1 MAELIHTFTN
11 GKMNKD
17 FDERLVPNGEYRDAL
32 NLEIASSDN
41 SQVGSFQNIKG
52 NREKKSKYLNETTG
66 KLTSWTS
73 DYISDLSNPI
83 CIGAVSDENSDEIY
97 WFIASDSISVIASYN
112 SVTTVTLPLIV
123 DTQNILKF
131 SKDYLITGV
140 NVLDGMLIWTDNQ
153 TEPKKIIIKDWVP
166 PVNFLTHS
174 QIYGRN
180 FIESDLTVIKKY
192 PLQPPTIEAYS
203 TDRTIDGTNPP
214 VVATVETQT
223 LFSFA
228 ETVNGEIVPL
238 NSESGPQTLT
248 WLGNTPPYFKV
259 DDVLLFSWS
268 ENDPLD
274 DDAISRC
281 TVQSIIGSG
290 QNQTGAVVI
299 INSVGVG
306 IENQTTTP
314 KLYDVV
320 LEQETPFFEMRF
332 ARFGYRYK
340 YENNEISAF
349 SPFSN
354 PAFIPGDFNYSP
366 QEGYNLAMVNNIRQL
381 TISNF
386 IPSNIPIDVVK
397 VDILYKATN
406 NANVYVVDS
415 FTSTDDEWLSNSF
428 NIKTEIITSVVN
440 ANQLLRPY
448 DNVPRK
454 ALAQE
459 ISANRLIYGNY
470 TQNFNLIDSLG
481 NPTQTV
487 IDVATDSL
495 DILTP
500 DGEPISSV
508 IIGNNTV
515 AESVKSIRTYQVG
528 VAYMDKYGRTTPVFT
543 SKEAT
548 AVIEKQDAQ
557 KSNKIKARI
566 ASSVPYY
573 DQQTQF
579 PNFKYYIKETSQE
592 YYNLCLDR
600 YYDAEDGNV
609 WLSFPS
615 AERNKVDEETFIIL
629 KKEHD
634 SDEPVTEKARYK
646 IIAIENE
653 APQYLKETKL
663 SKGTMTRDDGNS
675 QLLFPNGYFPIEGGV
690 EIAVEVSDN
699 DSEHPG
705 FNQVFGVESASTS
718 GLVMRITDGFNISN
732 WYKIGSIG
740 KIDISGNEHYTLTSS
755 SVFKAD
761 MNFTSTNPY
770 GWTYAVNGLQLEIA
784 SVEIQNKPEFTG
796 RFFVKV
802 NQDVVLTENILAA
815 RASDDKYIRKALGFC
830 YYLDATKD
838 RRRDWRRSSYNWL
851 CDDAQGNDSRL
862 FIDRVKTN
870 CARKGN
876 GTTLGA
882 TEGTIEI
889 SWTGGGKYGGGRS
902 MEVKYPALHDALNS
916 VGSLFRFIDAGGS
929 LSSQPE
935 NGDPNGTI
943 YRITGIEDTVVRT
956 YQCSRIFPDYDD
968 SLNTLRRYKLTIK
981 PIEGT
986 GGLQWDPVVNGGLT
1000 SYTCSNNSNYVGMEF
1015 LTLNPE
1021 DKGFTSANPAIFET
1035 EPKEAAELDIYYE
1048 VPGSYDTATQH
1059 GVEHTLNFF
1068 NCYSFA
1074 NGVESDRIRDDYNQP
1089 VIENGV
1095 KASATLDEPY
1105 NEEHRGNGLIFSQ
1118 IYNSTSGV
1126 NGLNQF
1132 IQAESITKDVN
1143 PEYGSIQKLF
1153 SRDTNLVTLCE
1164 NKSMKILANKD
1175 ALFNADG
1182 SANVTSNQ
1190 AVLGQT
1196 ITFSGEFG
1204 IATNPES
1211 FAEFGF
1217 RMYYTDANRGTVI
1230 RLSGDGITEI
1240 SDYGMHGFFS
1250 DNLGLNNKIIGGW
1263 DAHRRNYNVSLSTLS
1278 PYWQQTLGAG
1288 EFDRTNPDPAC
1299 GQFLNT
1305 KPTTSTTIS
1314 FKEAPVNGW
1323 TSRKTYIPEA
1333 SVFLNSKYYTFKDG
1347 RLWEHNIN
1355 TSHNNFYNIGPSDE
1369 TLGDY
1374 YESSFN
1380 VIFNENPASVKG
1392 FKTLNYSGTNSKE
1405 YIYKVLPSQKTY
1417 SLAQVQAQQLNPNDF
1432 SATKGWYANS
1442 IVTDLQEGKVKE
1454 FLDKEGK
1461 YFNYI
1466 KGLDT
1471 FFNTNC
1477 DNNVDSHEFNV
1488 QGIGR
1493 ANSITGDVTPTSFT
1507 VTTSLDDTC
1516 FTATIPP
1523 LLNDQ
1528 SFTGI
1533 EDTLGTFQIA
1543 DTNTCATG
1551 VTFNLINDATNS
1563 GTLVLQSSGSFTFN
1577 PNLNFYGDAGSF
1589 TVEVCCAGVCS
1600 APATISINILPVA
1613 EDPYF
1618 TTNHPALTGLVDGD
1632 VWTYNPIG
1640 IDDPDHTPSQLF
1652 IALPQA
1658 NMPSWM
1664 NQPAPLNDGS
1674 GNWYIPPST
1683 VSGGAGAIDF
1693 TMTVVDPDGNTGTQQ
1708 VTGDTI
1714 EAALLDLEF
1723 LVTTRGSQTARSYTD
1738 PATGQVTAMTNTV
1751 SASHACNRGTYR
1763 IVGNTTDIARA
1774 YVGNNLGVTGFYDTY
1789 TLDQNGFANSPTG
1802 DVQGSATIPSAVA
1815 QNVTSTELRSSA
1827 PYQKYILSTDSFSV
1841 KDRYNLITIDQTTAN
1856 NIVANTTG
1864 PNPEIVSF
1872 GLIADTWNAGGVLN
1886 THGDGVYLQVFK
1898 SGVEIYS
1905 QKQPNN
1911 SAVTINVLTGEIL

>member
-83 CIGAVSDENSDEIY
+83 CIGAVSNENSDEIY
-97 WFIASDSISVIASYN
+97 WFIASDNISVIASYN

-131 SKDYLITGV
+131 NKDYLITGV

-174 QIYGRN
+174 QIYGRD

-214 VVATVETQT
+214 EIANVETTT

-228 ETVNGEIVPL
+228 ETVDGEIVPL
-238 NSESGPQTLT
+238 STESGPQTLT

-290 QNQTGAVVI
+290 QSQTGAVVI
-299 INSVGVG
+299 VNSVGVG
-306 IENQTTTP
+306 VENQTTTP
-314 KLYDVV
+314 KLYDVT

-386 IPSNIPIDVVK
+386 IPSSIPIDVVE

-415 FTSTDDEWLSNSF
+415 FTNTDTEWLSNSF

-481 NPTQTV
+481 NPTQTI

-500 DGEPISSV
+500 DGVPV
-508 IIGNNTV
+508 PGVTIGNNTV

-548 AVIEKQDAQ
+548 AVIEKPDAQ
-557 KSNKIKARI
+557 KSNKIKAKI

-573 DQQTQF
+573 DQQNQF

-615 AERNKVDEETFIIL
+615 AERNKIDEETFIIL

-646 IIAIENE
+646 VIAIENE
-653 APQYLKETKL
+653 APQYLKEAKL
-663 SKGTMTRDDGNS
+663 SKGTMTRDDGDS
-675 QLLFPNGYFPIEGGV
+675 QLLFPNGYFPMEGAL
-690 EIAVEVSDN
+690 EIAVDASDN
-699 DSEHPG
+699 NSSHPG
-705 FNQVFGVESASTS
+705 FDQTFGVETASTS

-740 KIDISGNEHYTLTSS
+740 KIDIGGEKYTLTSS
-755 SVFKAD
+755 SVFGAD
-761 MNFTSTNPY
+761 MNFTSTDPY
-770 GWTYAVNGLQLEIA
+770 GWTYAVDGLRLEIA
-784 SVEIQNKPEFTG
+784 EVEIQNKPEFTG

-802 NQDVVLTENILAA
+802 NQDVILTENILAA
-815 RASDDKYIRKALGFC
+815 RASDDQYIRKALGFC
-830 YYLDATKD
+830 YYLDATKK
-838 RRRDWRRSSYNWL
+838 RKRDWHRSSYNWL

-862 FIDRVKTN
+862 FIDRVKTD
-870 CARKGN
+870 CARKGQ

-889 SWTGGGKYGGGRS
+889 SWTGAGAYGGGRS

-929 LSSQPE
+929 LSSQQE

-943 YRITGIEDTVVRT
+943 YRITSIDQHPVIRN
-956 YQCSRIFPDYDD
+956 YACNSSNIMYDD
-968 SLNTLRRYKLTIK
+968 SLNTLRRYKLTIR

-986 GGLQWDPVVNGGLT
+986 GGLKWDPVVDGGLT

-1048 VPGSYDTATQH
+1048 VPGSYETATQH
-1059 GVEHTLNFF
+1059 GVEHTLDFF

-1074 NGVESDRIRDDYNQP
+1074 NGVESDRIRDDFNQP

-1105 NEEHRGNGLIFSQ
+1105 NEEHRSNGLIFSQ
-1118 IYNSTSGV
+1118 IYNSTSGI

-1250 DNLGLNNKIIGGW
+1250 DNLKLNNKIIGGW
-1263 DAHRRNYNVSLSTLS
+1263 DADRRNYNVSLSTLS
-1278 PYWQQTLGAG
+1278 PYWQQTLGVG
-1288 EFDRTNPDPAC
+1288 EFDRTNPDPLC
-1299 GQFLNT
+1299 SQFLNT

-1323 TSRKTYIPEA
+1323 TSRKSYIPET

-1355 TSHNNFYNIGPSDE
+1355 TQHNTFYNVGPSDE

-1432 SATKGWYANS
+1432 SATKGWYTKS

-1493 ANSITGDVTPTSFT
+1493 ASSITGDVTPTSFT

-1523 LLNDQ
+1523 LLNNQ

-1543 DTNTCATG
+1543 DTNTCNTG

-1563 GTLVLQSSGSFTFN
+1563 GVLVLQSTGSFTFN
-1577 PNLNFYGDAGSF
+1577 PDLNFYGDAGSF

-1600 APATISINILPVA
+1600 DPATISINILPVA
-1613 EDPYF
+1613 ENPYF

-1640 IDDPDHTPSQLF
+1640 IDDPDHTPQQLF

-1723 LVTTRGSQTARSYTD
+1723 LVTTRGIQNARSYTD
-1738 PATGQVTAMTNTV
+1738 PATGQVTQMASTV
-1751 SASHACNRGTYR
+1751 SSAHACNRGTYR

-1774 YVGNNLGVTGFYDTY
+1774 YVGNVLGVTGLYDTF
-1789 TLDQNGFANSPTG
+1789 TLDSNGDADSPTG
-1802 DVQGSATIPSAVA
+1802 DVQGGATIPSAVA
-1815 QNVTSTELRSSA
+1815 QGVTSTALNSTA
-1827 PYQKYILSTDSFSV
+1827 PYQKYITSSDTFSTR
-1841 KDRYNLITIDQTTAN
+1841 DRYNLITIDQATAN

-1872 GLIADTWNAGGVLN
+1872 GLIADTFNAGGVLN

-1905 QKQPNN
+1905 QRQPNN
-1911 SAVTINVLTGEIL
+1911 SAVTINVLTGEII

>member
-1 MAELIHTFTN
+1 MAELIHTFTG

-17 FDERLVPNGEYRDAL
+17 LDERLVPNSEYRDAL
-32 NLEIASSDN
+32 NLEIASSEN

-52 NREKKSKYLNETTG
+52 NKEKNFNYLNETTG
-66 KLTSWTS
+66 KLTTWGAVN
-73 DYISDLSNPI
+73 YISNLSNPV
-83 CIGAVSDENSDEIY
+83 CIGARADENSDEIY
-97 WFIASDSISVIASYN
+97 WFIASDNISVIASYN
-112 SVTTVTLPLIV
+112 SVTTVTLPLVV

-131 SKDYLITGV
+131 SKDYLITGI
-140 NVLDGMLIWTDNQ
+140 NVLEGMLIWTDNQ

-174 QIYGRN
+174 QIYGRD

-192 PLQPPTIEAYS
+192 PLQPPTIESFS
-203 TDRTIDGTNPP
+203 TSRTIDGTNPA
-214 VVATVETQT
+214 VTANVETQT
-223 LFSFA
+223 SFSFV
-228 ETVNGEIVPL
+228 ETINGELVPK

-248 WLGNTPPYFKV
+248 WQGNTLPYYKP
-259 DDVLLFSWS
+259 DDVLLFSWA
-268 ENDPLD
+268 ENDALD
-274 DDAISRC
+274 EDAVNRC
-281 TVQSIIGSG
+281 TVLSVIGSG
-290 QNQTGAVVI
+290 QSQTGAIVI

-314 KLYDVV
+314 KLYDVT

-340 YENNEISAF
+340 YKNNELSAF

-354 PAFIPGDFNYSP
+354 PAFMPGEFNYSP
-366 QEGYNLAMVNNIRQL
+366 EEGYNLAMVNNIRQL

-386 IPSNIPIDVVK
+386 IPSNIPINVTK

-406 NANVYVVDS
+406 NANVYVVDT
-415 FTSTDDEWLSNSF
+415 FTPTDPEWQDNSF

-481 NPTQTV
+481 NPTQTI

-495 DILTP
+495 DIL
-500 DGEPISSV
+500 DQNGDPISS
-508 IIGNNTV
+508 ITIGNNTV

-543 SKEAT
+543 SSEAT
-548 AVIEKQDAQ
+548 AVIEKPDAQ

-566 ASSVPYY
+566 ASSTPYY

-579 PNFKYYIKETSQE
+579 PYFKYYIKETSQE

-600 YYDAEDGNV
+600 YYNAEDGNV

-629 KKEHD
+629 KKQHD
-634 SDEPVTEKARYK
+634 NDEPVTEKARYK

-663 SKGTMTRDDGNS
+663 SKGTMTRNDGDS
-675 QLLFPNGYFPIEGGV
+675 QLLFPNGYFPIEGAV

-705 FNQVFGVESASTS
+705 FNQVFGIESASTS

-761 MNFTSTNPY
+761 MNFTSTDPY
-770 GWTYAVNGLQLEIA
+770 GWTYAVDGLQLEIA

-815 RASDDKYIRKALGFC
+815 RASDDNYIRKALGFC
-830 YYLDATKD
+830 YYLNANKT

-862 FIDRVKTN
+862 FIDRVNPK
-870 CARKGN
+870 CARQGQ

-882 TEGTIEI
+882 TEGTIEV
-889 SWTGGGKYGGGRS
+889 SWSGAGAYGGNRS

-916 VGSLFRFIDAGGS
+916 VGSLFRFIDAGGNVS
-929 LSSQPE
+929 E
-935 NGDPNGTI
+935 DPNGTI
-943 YRITGIEDTVVRT
+943 YRITAIDQHPVVRT
-956 YQCSRIFPDYDD
+956 YACNSTTNSSYDD

-981 PIEGT
+981 PIEGS
-986 GGLQWDPVVNGGLT
+986 GGLQWDPVVDGGLT
-1000 SYTCSNNSNYVGMEF
+1000 TYTCANNSNYVGMEF

-1021 DKGFTSANPAIFET
+1021 DDGFSSANPAIFET

-1048 VPGSYDTATQH
+1048 VPGSYDTATDH
-1059 GVEHTLNFF
+1059 GVEHTLDFF

-1105 NEEHRGNGLIFSQ
+1105 NEEHRSNGLIFSQ
-1118 IYNSTSGV
+1118 IFNSVSGV

-1143 PEYGSIQKLF
+1143 PEYGSVQKLY

-1182 SANVTSNQ
+1182 SSNVTSNQ

-1196 ITFSGEFG
+1196 ITFQGEFG

-1211 FAEFGF
+1211 FAEYGF

-1230 RLSGDGITEI
+1230 RLSNDGITEV

-1250 DNLGLNNKIIGGW
+1250 DNLKLNSKIVGTW
-1263 DAHRRNYNVSLSTLS
+1263 DADRRNYNVSLSTLS

-1288 EFDRTNPDPAC
+1288 QFDRLNKDPLC
-1299 GQFLNT
+1299 NQFVNT
-1305 KPTTSTTIS
+1305 YPTTSTTIS
-1314 FKEAPVNGW
+1314 FKEDVNGW

-1333 SVFLNSKYYTFKDG
+1333 GVFLNGIYYTFKDG

-1355 TSHNNFYNIGPSDE
+1355 ALHNTFYNIGPTDVN
-1369 TLGDY
+1369 LGPY

-1380 VIFNENPASVKG
+1380 VLFNENPSSVKG
-1392 FKTLNYSGTNSKE
+1392 FKTINYSGTDSRE

-1417 SLAQVQAQQLNPNDF
+1417 SLAQVQAQQLTPNSF
-1432 SATKGWYANS
+1432 STTKGWYTNS
-1442 IVTDLQEGKVKE
+1442 IITDLQEGELRE
-1454 FLDKEGK
+1454 FVNKEGK

-1466 KGLDT
+1466 RGLAT
-1471 FFNTNC
+1471 FFNTDC
-1477 DNNVDSHEFNV
+1477 DNNVNSEEFNV

-1493 ANSITGDVTPTSFT
+1493 ASVITAPTLEEFT

-1516 FTATIPP
+1516 FTSTVPP
-1523 LLNDQ
+1523 LLNNQ
-1528 SFTGI
+1528 SFTGV

-1543 DTNTCATG
+1543 ETNTCASG
-1551 VTFNLINDATNS
+1551 ITFNLINDATNS
-1563 GTLVLQSSGSFTFN
+1563 GTLVLQSTGSFTFN
-1577 PNLNFYGDAGSF
+1577 PDLNFYGDGGSF
-1589 TVEVCCAGVCS
+1589 TVEACCGGVCS
-1600 APATISINILPVA
+1600 APATISLNILPVA

-1618 TTNHPALTGLVDGD
+1618 TTSYPSLTGLVNGD

-1640 IDDPDHTPSQLF
+1640 IDDPDHTPQQLF

-1664 NQPAPLNDGS
+1664 NQPAALNDGT

-1683 VSGGAGAIDF
+1683 VTGGAGAIDF

-1708 VTGDTI
+1708 ITGDTI
-1714 EAALLDLEF
+1714 EAALLNLEF
-1723 LVTTRGSQTARSYTD
+1723 LITTRSSQAARSYTD
-1738 PATGQVTAMTNTV
+1738 PATGLVTAM
-1751 SASHACNRGTYR
+1751 ASTLTSRHACNRGTYR

-1774 YVGNNLGVTGFYDTY
+1774 YVGNMQNVTGLYDTF
-1789 TLDQNGFANSPTG
+1789 TLDSNGFANSPTG
-1802 DVQGSATIPSAVA
+1802 DVQGTPTVPSAVA
-1815 QNVTSTELRSSA
+1815 QGTTSTALDSSA
-1827 PYQKYILSTDSFSV
+1827 PYQKYITSSDTFESI
-1841 KDRYNLITIDQTTAN
+1841 DRYNLITIDQATADT
-1856 NIVANTTG
+1856 IVANTTG

-1872 GLIADTWNAGGVLN
+1872 GLIADTFNAGGALN

-1898 SGVEIYS
+1898 SGVEVYS